1 MLDLKLK
8 ELKQLASTHNING
21 RSKMNKEQLITELNK
36 IDGGGK
42 PGSKS
47 KSRTNKHKS
56 SVAKQSATFKKPKKP
71 QLKPFPNILEVPPEI
86 PWPSSITTIIAK
98 YENKYYTGIVKEKLE
113 NGKYLILFDNGSE
126 GEFTEAQVELHKISK
141 CIKLEYVEKK
151 KKKTYTGLV
160 TNITEIDEKDGKQKY
175 IVVFKETGT
184 EVLLTKSEIE
194 LYEEIPKTA
203 KIQTIWNNTDKVN
216 NYILT
221 WGQDIVGSKINII
234 VDVEQLFNYLDHPSV
249 LRGPPTPGR
258 FQLWGMKFTQ
268 DALNIFNELDEND
281 KKVDY
286 DNKTKV
292 KGVTDKYMLY
302 QIYKFFNLIK
312 YPNGITDL
320 PDHPG
325 LQQYTMTAQNVRGR
339 PALIGQSG
347 LRINPEFNYYITKG
361 TVLGIYKGTICTCSE
376 AEENNENAR
385 TIRGYKKGY
394 QFTLTTHNPNEDD
407 PGSNFVV
414 DPYIPGSPKSL
425 LIYANDVARNLTTW
439 SRRNAVFE
447 QNATFA
453 EVEIYGMTYMI
464 LIALKDLYPGD
475 EIGVDYGPNYIAG
488 GKKHD
493 NKKKVKS
500 IK

>member
-42 PGSKS
+42 PASKS

-71 QLKPFPNILEVPPEI
+71 QLKPFPNILEVPSEI

-126 GEFTEAQVELHKISK
+126 GEFTKAQIEENKISK
-141 CIKLEYVEKK
+141 CIKLIYDSEP
-151 KKKTYTGLV
+151 YTGIV
-160 TNITEIDEKDGKQKY
+160 TNKTEIERGIQKY
-175 IVVFKETGT
+175 VVVFKETGT
-184 EVLLTKSEIE
+184 EVLLTESEIE
-194 LYEEIPKTA
+194 SFEEILKTA
-203 KIQTIWNNTDKVN
+203 KIQTIWNATDKVN

-221 WGQDIVGSKINII
+221 WDQDIVNSKINII
-234 VDVEQLFNYLDHPSV
+234 VDVEELFNYLDTPSTI
-249 LRGPPTPGR
+249 RGPSTPGR

-268 DALNIFNELDEND
+268 NALNIFNELELAEDN
-281 KKVDY
+281 KKVNYDY
-286 DNKTKV
+286 ITKV
-292 KGVTDKYMLY
+292 KGVTYKYMLY

-312 YPNGITDL
+312 YPEGITDL

-325 LQQYTMTAQNVRGR
+325 LQQYKMTAQNVRGR

-361 TVLGIYKGTICTCSE
+361 TVLGIYKGTICTKRESD
-376 AEENNENAR
+376 AKEETRSAHE
-385 TIRGYKKGY
+385 KGY
-394 QFTLTTHNPNEDD
+394 QFTLTKHDPIEGD

-414 DPYIPGSPKSL
+414 DPFYTSSSPKSL
-425 LIYANDVARNLTTW
+425 LIYANDVARTLNKW
-439 SRRNAVFE
+439 SKKNAVFE

-453 EVEIYGMTYMI
+453 EVDIYGMTYMI

-475 EIGVDYGPNYIAG
+475 EIGVDYGKDYGN
-488 GKKHD
+488 
-493 NKKKVKS
+493 NKKKKSVKS
-500 IK
+500 CRE

>member
-8 ELKQLASTHNING
+8 ELKQLASKYEING

-42 PGSKS
+42 PGSTSKSVSGMNKS
-47 KSRTNKHKS
+47 KL
-56 SVAKQSATFKKPKKP
+56 SVVKQSVIFKKAAPTYP
-71 QLKPFPNILEVPPEI
+71 PFPNILEVPSEI

-98 YENKYYTGIVKEKLE
+98 YPDGYWYTGIVKEKLE

-268 DALNIFNELDEND
+268 NALNIFNELELAEDN
-281 KKVDY
+281 KKVNYDY
-286 DNKTKV
+286 ITKV
-292 KGVTDKYMLY
+292 KGVTYKYMLY

-312 YPNGITDL
+312 YPEGITDL

-325 LQQYTMTAQNVRGR
+325 LQKYTMTAKDLRGR
-339 PALIGQSG
+339 SDALIGKFG
-347 LRINPEFNYYITKG
+347 LRINPDFKHYITKG
-361 TVLGIYKGTICTCSE
+361 TVLGIYKGTICTKRE
-376 AEENNENAR
+376 GDAKEETKSDDE
-385 TIRGYKKGY
+385 KGY
-394 QFTLTTHNPNEDD
+394 QFTLTKHDPIEGD

-464 LIALKDLYPGD
+464 LIALKDLNPGD
-475 EIGVDYGPNYIAG
+475 EIGVDYGKDYGN
-488 GKKHD
+488 
-493 NKKKVKS
+493 NKKKNQ
-500 IK
+500 

>member
-325 LQQYTMTAQNVRGR
+325 LQKYTMTAKDLRGR
-339 PALIGQSG
+339 SDALIGKFG
-347 LRINPEFNYYITKG
+347 LRINPDFKHYITKG
-361 TVLGIYKGTICTCSE
+361 TVLGIYKGTICTKRE
-376 AEENNENAR
+376 GDAKEETKSDDE
-385 TIRGYKKGY
+385 KGY
-394 QFTLTTHNPNEDD
+394 QFTLTKHDPIEGD

-414 DPYIPGSPKSL
+414 DPFYTSSSPKSL
-425 LIYANDVARNLTTW
+425 LIYANDVARTLNKW
-439 SRRNAVFE
+439 SKKNAVFE

-453 EVEIYGMTYMI
+453 EVDIYGMTYMI
-464 LIALKDLYPGD
+464 LIALKDLFPGD
-475 EIGVDYGPNYIAG
+475 EIGVDYGKDYTVG
-488 GKKHD
+488 GKKHV
-493 NKKKVKS
+493 NKKKVKN
-500 IK
+500 